1 MIRSAVTVLERATP
15 TGWGTILLFCAATA
29 AFATGSVFVFE
40 AGLLHQAV
48 AATGGLVNATLLCN
62 AVALIVIVGGILLSI
77 GRLKLKDVGLCAAK
91 LPQAVIVTL
100 ALWAVVQLA
109 ELVIGL
115 IQTGAVGFHEGWATR
130 GPAAVIGNLIGQLF
144 GNALFEEIAYRG
156 FLLPQIYLKLCRR
169 WAGSPGKA
177 LVVALL
183 LSQGFFALT
192 HIPIRLHQGT
202 VADALPANLLAT
214 VAVGAFFCWV
224 YLQTGNLL
232 IAVGVHALI
241 NSPTP
246 LLDAPLSPQL
256 AVFVAVVLM
265 LLLWPLWVR
274 RNTHLDSSIGQQ
286 AAR

>member
-15 TGWGTILLFCAATA
+15 TDWVTILLFCAATA
-29 AFATGSVFVFE
+29 AFATGSVFAFE
-40 AGLLHQAV
+40 AGLLHPAV
-48 AATGGLVNATLLCN
+48 AATGGLVSATLLCN
-62 AVALIVIVGGILLSI
+62 AAALIVIVGGILLGM
-77 GRLKLKDVGLCAAK
+77 GRLKLKDAGLCAAK

-100 ALWAVVQLA
+100 ALWAVVQLG

-130 GPAAVIGNLIGQLF
+130 GPAAVIGTLIGQLF

-156 FLLPQIYLKLCRR
+156 FLLRQLYLKLRER
-169 WAGSPGKA
+169 WPVSPVRPFI
-177 LVVALL
+177 LALL

-192 HIPIRLHQGT
+192 HIPIRLHQGAA
-202 VADALPANLLAT
+202 VDALPANLLAT
-214 VAVGAFFCWV
+214 VAVGVFFCWA

-246 LLDAPLSPQL
+246 LLDSPLSPQL

-265 LLLWPLWVR
+265 LLLWPLLVR

-286 AAR
+286 TAR